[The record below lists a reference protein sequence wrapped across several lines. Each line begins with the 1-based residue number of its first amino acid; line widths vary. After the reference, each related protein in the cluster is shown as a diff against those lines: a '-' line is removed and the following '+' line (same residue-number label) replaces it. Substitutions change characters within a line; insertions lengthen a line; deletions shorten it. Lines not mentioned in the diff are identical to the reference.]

1 VLDVLLDA
9 IWDRCVELWVT
20 DRGYY
25 VVSAPT
31 GHLETLPE
39 LADLRPD
46 QPVET
51 LWEEIRRQSSLLIPT
66 DVPVETAVWIDARGR
81 MWRATY
87 FRSIH
92 PIVVLRRV
100 GFPFTTADYPEPFQR
115 FVPTL
120 IGEGRGLI
128 LMGGPIGGGK
138 SALLSVF
145 LRELT
150 RQPIGIG
157 IYEESLELDLPP
169 DRAVVFHRLRGVH
182 YQDLASALESDR
194 RVMLR
199 AVAVQ
204 EVTEREVPALLHP
217 IRMGRL
223 VLTTMH
229 AVSLR
234 ELLYRLSQ
242 AVGGSAVLADMLTAL
257 IMVHLRSGV
266 QGRIIPVPSVFRPT
280 GSVRISLERGDLD
293 GALQAHE
300 HDREGLD
307 NLPESVVL
315 SWLEAQGWIEP
326 ASAFH
331 IGRTYI
337 QEVQGGSPLRRTIS
351 GGLGLRFSAKVQV
364 QDGTVNVL
372 QIRPFR
378 DEEACARIQE
388 AARSWPDGF
397 YQVELTE

>member
-1 VLDVLLDA
+1 MLDVILDA

-39 LADLRPD
+39 LAGLRPD
-46 QPVET
+46 RPVEA
-51 LWEEIRRQSSLLIPT
+51 LWEEIRHQSRLLIPA
-66 DVPVETAVWIDARGR
+66 DVPVETAVWIDAQGR

-92 PIVVLRRV
+92 AIVVLRRV
-100 GFPFTTADYPEPFQR
+100 GFPFTAADYPEPFRR

-120 IGEGRGLI
+120 IEEGRGLI
-128 LMGGPIGGGK
+128 LIGGPIGGGK

-145 LRELT
+145 LRELV
-150 RQPIGIG
+150 RQPVGIG
-157 IYEESLELDLPP
+157 IYEESLELDLPT

-182 YQDLASALESDR
+182 YQSLAEALETDR

-204 EVTEREVPALLHP
+204 EVTERDVPALLHP

-234 ELLYRLSQ
+234 ELLHRLSQ
-242 AVGGSAVLADMLTAL
+242 AVGGSAVLADILTAL
-257 IMVHLRSGV
+257 IMVHLRLGV
-266 QGRIIPVPSVFRPT
+266 QGRVIPVPSIFRPT
-280 GSVRISLERGDLD
+280 GSVRVSLERGDLD
-293 GALQAHE
+293 GAIQAHE

-315 SWLEAQGWIEP
+315 SWLEAQGWVERE
-326 ASAFH
+326 SAFH
-331 IGRTYI
+331 VGRTYI
-337 QEVQGGSPLRRTIS
+337 QEVHGGGTARRTIP
-351 GGLGLRFSAKVQV
+351 GGLGVHFSAKVQV
-364 QDGTVNVL
+364 QAGVVSVL
-372 QIRPFR
+372 QMRPFR
-378 DEEACARIQE
+378 DKEACACIEE